1 MQALAR
7 MGANVTGIEP
17 QHDNISAAI
26 AHAQAD
32 PVVAERTTYLA
43 VTAEELASSGWFH
56 EHVAC
61 DGHAG
66 SVKAC
71 SCCDSN
77 LTLVGSSCMCNAS
90 SQQELIP
97 LVACEL
103 LHHESAHAEPCCLL
117 ILPAG
122 TAKLLDICIVR

>member
-7 MGANVTGIEP
+7 MGAKVTGIEP

-43 VTAEELASSGWFH
+43 VTAEELASSGMFH
-56 EHVAC
+56 EPVAC
-61 DGHAG
+61 GGHAR

-71 SCCDSN
+71 SCCDFISDIGG
-77 LTLVGSSCMCNAS
+77 L
-90 SQQELIP
+90 
-97 LVACEL
+97 
-103 LHHESAHAEPCCLL
+103 
-117 ILPAG
+117 
-122 TAKLLDICIVR
+122 KLYV